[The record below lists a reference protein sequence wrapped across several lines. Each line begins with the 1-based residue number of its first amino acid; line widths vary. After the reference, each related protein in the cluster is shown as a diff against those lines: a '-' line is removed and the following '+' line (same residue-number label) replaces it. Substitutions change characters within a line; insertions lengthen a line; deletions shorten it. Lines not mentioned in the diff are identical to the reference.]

1 MSNTTNGF
9 NPIHV
14 ADVGSCLAECSDA
27 FGQLAALL
35 TAICEKA
42 PAGSNL
48 SKLAALGLTVAN
60 DMENHADATREHLQK
75 GGVKA

>member
-1 MSNTTNGF
+1 MSTANGF
-9 NPIHV
+9 NPIPV
-14 ADVGSCLAECSDA
+14 SDVENCLTECSDA

-35 TAICEKA
+35 SAIRQKA
-42 PAGSNL
+42 LEGSDL
-48 SKLAALGLTVAN
+48 AKLAALGLTVAN